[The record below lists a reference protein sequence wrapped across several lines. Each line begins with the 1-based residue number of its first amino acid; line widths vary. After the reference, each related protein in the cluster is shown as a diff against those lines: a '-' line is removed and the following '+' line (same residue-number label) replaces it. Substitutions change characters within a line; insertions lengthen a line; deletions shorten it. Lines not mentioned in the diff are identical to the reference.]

1 MTAVLA
7 APDMVEALQAQG
19 LERDPMTPDE
29 LCARIAS
36 EIDKWRNLVKVA
48 GIHVEP

>member
-1 MTAVLA
+1 ME
-7 APDMVEALQAQG
+7 M
-19 LERDPMTPDE
+19 DPMTPDQ
-29 LCARIAS
+29 LRARIAS